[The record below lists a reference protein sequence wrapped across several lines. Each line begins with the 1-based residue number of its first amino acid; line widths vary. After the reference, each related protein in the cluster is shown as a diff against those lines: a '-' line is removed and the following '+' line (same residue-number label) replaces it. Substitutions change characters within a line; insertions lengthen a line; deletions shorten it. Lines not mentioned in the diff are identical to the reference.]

1 MAQFTDKTPLSLAHL
16 SELDVPPLE
25 LVEMAAQ
32 AGFASIGL
40 RTRQAAPG
48 AIEYPLRSAA
58 EQAEMRRRLDA
69 TGTSV
74 LYIELVSLSEATR
87 AADYRPMFEAGA
99 ALGATRVAAG
109 GDSANFSLVAER
121 LAEICDLAGGYGL
134 AVDLEF
140 MPFRPVR
147 SFDDA
152 VAIVRQADRPNAHIL
167 VDALHVFRSG
177 SSLEEIARTDP
188 ALFGTFQICDAPR
201 AAPPP
206 DGLVAEARTRRLLPG
221 AGGLDLRG
229 LIAALPSDIPL
240 GVEIPLA
247 SQHPEL
253 APAARL
259 ARLVHATRDF
269 LKQGK
274 NR

>member
-1 MAQFTDKTPLSLAHL
+1 MAEFTDQTPLSLAHL
-16 SELDVPPLE
+16 SELDVPPIE
-25 LVEMAAQ
+25 LVGLAAR

-48 AIEYPLRSAA
+48 GVEYPLRSPA
-58 EQAEMRRRLDA
+58 EQTEMRRRLAA
-69 TGTSV
+69 TGVSV

-87 AADYRPMFEAGA
+87 AEDYRPMFEAGA

-109 GDSANFSLVAER
+109 GDSANFPLLAER
-121 LAEICDLAGGYGL
+121 LAEICDLARGYGL

-147 SFDDA
+147 SFSDA
-152 VAIVRQADRPNAHIL
+152 VEIVRRADRPNAHIL

-177 SSLEEIARTDP
+177 SRVEEIAGTDP

-206 DGLVAEARTRRLLPG
+206 DGLVAEARTHRLLPG
-221 AGGLDLRG
+221 AGGLDLQS
-229 LIAALPSDIPL
+229 LIAALPRGIPL

-259 ARLVHATRDF
+259 ATLVRSTREF